1 MHKFDQDFDESRS
14 MFRTMVNQ
22 QITITLLD
30 EETNIDVMV
39 NCRDI
44 STTGIALEIEHPVE
58 VGTIIKFHHECDE
71 QLSAPLTDCK
81 GRVLRCEQESND
93 LFLLAI
99 EIVDNE

>member
-1 MHKFDQDFDESRS
+1 MHKFDLDFDENRS

-30 EETNIDVMV
+30 EEANIDVMV

-44 STTGIALEIEHPVE
+44 SETGIALEIEHPVE
-58 VGTIIKFHHECDE
+58 IGTLIKFHHECDE

-81 GRVLRCEQESND
+81 GRVLRCDQESND

-99 EIVDNE
+99 EIIDNE

>member
-1 MHKFDQDFDESRS
+1 MHKLDQDLDECRT

-44 STTGIALEIEHPVE
+44 SSTGVALEIEHPVE
-58 VGTIIKFHHECDE
+58 IGTIIKFHHECDE
-71 QLSAPLTDCK
+71 QISAPLTDCK
-81 GRVLRCEQESND
+81 GRVLGCEQVSKD

-99 EIVDNE
+99 DIFDNE

>member
-30 EETNIDVMV
+30 EETNMDVMV

-44 STTGIALEIEHPVE
+44 SATGIALEIEHPVE
-58 VGTIIKFHHECDE
+58 VGTIIKFHNECDE

-81 GRVLRCEQESND
+81 GKVLRCEQESKD

-99 EIVDNE
+99 EIIDVE